1 MTYYPPHQVA
11 APGPDMRLL
20 PWETPG
26 GKPCYLSTDEPGG
39 LLSRIADEVEEAQ
52 LASGV
57 DVLVGAS
64 AVLDDAKAGEHAIRF
79 ALRRTTES
87 LRDALRVADSRG
99 ARLPWP
105 DSGNGDGTR

>member
-1 MTYYPPHQVA
+1 MTYYPPRHVA
-11 APGPDMRLL
+11 APGPGMRLL
-20 PWETPG
+20 PWETPE
-26 GKPCYLSTDEPGG
+26 GKPCFLSTDDPGG
-39 LLSRIADEVEEAQ
+39 LLSRMADEVEEAQ

-64 AVLDDAKAGEHAIRF
+64 SVLNDPKAGEHAVRF

-99 ARLPWP
+99 ARLPILGAE
-105 DSGNGDGTR
+105 D